1 MISRQKKLRQRVNG
15 WRGVES
21 YFLFVDSAASIISL
35 GSAAY
40 SGLQEFGRFS
50 ARLPHGQQSSAAF
63 LELGGNAM
71 ICRDTPQTLQTTR
84 STHMWDVHNA
94 APVFLGRMV
103 QIRGKVVSEYWM
115 AAHQLGA
122 SLYPGREGLH
132 KTAIF
137 NLPLCHFA
145 TLPLCHFKESRPG
158 CDVPP
163 PRICEE
169 T

>member
-1 MISRQKKLRQRVNG
+1 MISRQKKLRQRVNS

-21 YFLFVDSAASIISL
+21 YFLFLDSAASTI
-35 GSAAY
+35 SAAY

-84 STHMWDVHNA
+84 STYVVCIVHNA
-94 APVFLGRMV
+94 APIFLGRMV

-115 AAHQLGA
+115 ALPPAW
-122 SLYPGREGLH
+122 SLPLSREGGTSQNSHLQS
-132 KTAIF
+132 
-137 NLPLCHFA
+137 A
-145 TLPLCHFKESRPG
+145 TLPLQRISSRM
-158 CDVPP
+158 
-163 PRICEE
+163 
-169 T
+169 

>member
-1 MISRQKKLRQRVNG
+1 MISRQKKLRQRVNS

-21 YFLFVDSAASIISL
+21 YFLFLDSAASTLTL

-71 ICRDTPQTLQTTR
+71 ICRDTPQTPNRLHVSHTWYVLYTMQRR
-84 STHMWDVHNA
+84 SSSVGWFRSAAKWSRNIGWPTHQ
-94 APVFLGRMV
+94 P
-103 QIRGKVVSEYWM
+103 
-115 AAHQLGA
+115 GA

-145 TLPLCHFKESRPG
+145 TLQLQRISSRM
-158 CDVPP
+158 
-163 PRICEE
+163 
-169 T
+169 

>member
-1 MISRQKKLRQRVNG
+1 MISRQKKLRQRVNS

-21 YFLFVDSAASIISL
+21 YFLFLDSAASIITPS
-35 GSAAY
+35 SAAY

-50 ARLPHGQQSSAAF
+50 ARLPCGQQSSAAF

-94 APVFLGRMV
+94 APILLGRMV

-115 AAHQLGA
+115 ARPPAW
-122 SLYPGREGLH
+122 SLPLSREGGTSQNSHLQS
-132 KTAIF
+132 
-137 NLPLCHFA
+137 A
-145 TLPLCHFKESRPG
+145 TLPLQRISSRM
-158 CDVPP
+158 
-163 PRICEE
+163 
-169 T
+169 